1 MTTIIFITVQ
11 PSEQREKS
19 RSWKIHFIKKG
30 DNNLMTNY
38 ILKRLLSVIPVL
50 FIVSVV
56 VFFIIHLTPGDPAS
70 VMLGDQ
76 ATEEQLNEVREQLG
90 LNQPIYIQYFS
101 WIANVLQGNLGF
113 SYFMNE
119 PVLSSIFEHLQ
130 PTISLAI
137 LAEIFAILLAIPF
150 GIIAAKRKGTA
161 IDQTFM
167 GFSLL
172 GISVPSFLLGLI
184 LILIFGVYF
193 ALLPVAGYMP
203 LSAGLVEH
211 LRYLILP
218 AIALGTMQAALI
230 ARMTRASMIEI
241 YELNFVKAIRAK
253 GIKEVVLTVKH
264 VFRNALIPI
273 ITVIGQTLGTLI
285 AGAAVVETVFNIPG
299 IGQLILNSVERR
311 DYSVIQGSILFI
323 TCSYIFINL
332 VIDLLYG
339 LIDPRVR
346 LK

>member
-1 MTTIIFITVQ
+1 MV
-11 PSEQREKS
+11 
-19 RSWKIHFIKKG
+19 
-30 DNNLMTNY
+30 NY
-38 ILKRLLSVIPVL
+38 ILKRFLSVIPVL
-50 FIVSVV
+50 IIVSVV

-76 ATEEQLNEVREQLG
+76 ATKEQLEEVREQLG
-90 LNQPIYIQYFS
+90 LNQPIYLQYLT
-101 WIANVLQGNLGF
+101 WITGVLQGDLGF
-113 SYFMNE
+113 SYFMNK

-137 LAEIFAILLAIPF
+137 LAQLFAIILAVPF
-150 GIIAAKRKGTA
+150 GIIAAKRKGTV

-184 LILIFGVYF
+184 LILVFGVHF

-203 LSAGLVEH
+203 LSAGLFEH

-253 GIKEVVLTVKH
+253 GVKEIVLTLKH

-311 DYSVIQGSILFI
+311 DYAVIQGAILFV

>member
-1 MTTIIFITVQ
+1 MA
-11 PSEQREKS
+11 
-19 RSWKIHFIKKG
+19 
-30 DNNLMTNY
+30 NY

-56 VFFIIHLTPGDPAS
+56 VFFIIHLTPGDPTS

-76 ATEEQLNEVREQLG
+76 ATEEQLDEVREQLG

-119 PVLSSIFEHLQ
+119 PVLSSIFEHLE

-150 GIIAAKRKGTA
+150 GIIAAKRKGSA
-161 IDQTFM
+161 VDQTFM

-184 LILIFGVYF
+184 LILVFGVYF
-193 ALLPVAGYMP
+193 ALLPVGGYMP

-218 AIALGTMQAALI
+218 GRLL
-230 ARMTRASMIEI
+230 
-241 YELNFVKAIRAK
+241 L
-253 GIKEVVLTVKH
+253 
-264 VFRNALIPI
+264 
-273 ITVIGQTLGTLI
+273 
-285 AGAAVVETVFNIPG
+285 
-299 IGQLILNSVERR
+299 ERCKQH
-311 DYSVIQGSILFI
+311 SL
-323 TCSYIFINL
+323 L
-332 VIDLLYG
+332 V
-339 LIDPRVR
+339 
-346 LK
+346 

>member
-1 MTTIIFITVQ
+1 MIIV
-11 PSEQREKS
+11 
-19 RSWKIHFIKKG
+19 
-30 DNNLMTNY
+30 MANY
-38 ILKRLLSVIPVL
+38 IIKRLVSVIPVL
-50 FIVSVV
+50 FIVSIV
-56 VFFIIHLTPGDPAS
+56 VFLIIHLTPGDPAS

-76 ATEEQLNEVREQLG
+76 ASEEDLEVVREQLG

-101 WIANVLQGNLGF
+101 WITSVFRGDFGF

-119 PVLSSIFEHLQ
+119 PVLYSIYEHLQ
-130 PTISLAI
+130 PTLSLSI
-137 LAEIFAILLAIPF
+137 LAEIFAVILAIPF
-150 GIIAAKRKGTA
+150 GIIAAKRKGS
-161 IDQTFM
+161 IVDQSLM
-167 GFSLL
+167 GFSLF

-184 LILIFGVYF
+184 LILVFGVKF
-193 ALLPVAGYMP
+193 PLLPVAGFVP
-203 LSAGLVEH
+203 ISEGLVEH
-211 LRYLILP
+211 IRYLILP

-253 GIKEVVLTVKH
+253 GVKEVVLTLKH

-285 AGAAVVETVFNIPG
+285 AGAAVIETVFNIPG

-311 DYSVIQGSILFI
+311 DYAVIQGSILFI
-323 TCSYIFINL
+323 TCVYIFINL

>member
-1 MTTIIFITVQ
+1 MA
-11 PSEQREKS
+11 
-19 RSWKIHFIKKG
+19 
-30 DNNLMTNY
+30 NY
-38 ILKRLLSVIPVL
+38 IIKRLVSVIPVL
-50 FIVSVV
+50 FIVSIV
-56 VFFIIHLTPGDPAS
+56 VFLIIHLTPGDPAS

-76 ATEEQLNEVREQLG
+76 ASEEDLEVVREQLG

-101 WIANVLQGNLGF
+101 WITNVFRGDFGF

-119 PVLSSIFEHLQ
+119 PVLYSIYEHLQ
-130 PTISLAI
+130 PTLSLSI
-137 LAEIFAILLAIPF
+137 LAEIFAVILAIPF
-150 GIIAAKRKGTA
+150 GIIAAKRKGS
-161 IDQTFM
+161 IVDQSLM
-167 GFSLL
+167 GFSLF

-184 LILIFGVYF
+184 LILVFGVKF
-193 ALLPVAGYMP
+193 PLLPVAGFVP
-203 LSAGLVEH
+203 ISDGLVEH
-211 LRYLILP
+211 IRYLILP

-253 GIKEVVLTVKH
+253 GVKEVVLTLKH

-285 AGAAVVETVFNIPG
+285 AGAAVIETVFNIPG

-311 DYSVIQGSILFI
+311 DYAVIQGSILFI
-323 TCSYIFINL
+323 TCVYIFINL